1 VGGVRCSLVSLLDWA
16 DGVGLGTVELHKL
29 GEIELGLLQD
39 LDLADDD
46 VLEWED
52 FLTLLIDLL

>member
-16 DGVGLGTVELHKL
+16 DGVGLRTVELHKL